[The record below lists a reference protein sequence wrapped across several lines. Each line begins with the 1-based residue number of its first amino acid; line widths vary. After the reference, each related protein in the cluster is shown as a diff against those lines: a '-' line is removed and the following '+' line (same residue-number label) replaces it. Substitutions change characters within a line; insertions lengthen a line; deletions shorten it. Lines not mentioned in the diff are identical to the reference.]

1 MGSYIFMGMLGLAFL
16 WAFNFMAGEL
26 AHLWKETGQ
35 DIRSWDRQN
44 YDMPLGQKY
53 RQGIYRSIFWWQF
66 LNSDK
71 K

>member
-1 MGSYIFMGMLGLAFL
+1 MGSYIFMGILGLGFL
-16 WAFNFMAGEL
+16 WSFNFLLGEL
-26 AHLWKETGQ
+26 VHAWKETGQ
-35 DIRSWDRQN
+35 GIMSWDRQN

-53 RQGIYRSIFWWQF
+53 RLGFYRSTFWWQF